1 MTGGDEIAGPAGDFA
16 GGGTY
21 MGEAAWMGMGAR
33 SMKGVAVVVRRMEDM
48 VADGG

>member
-1 MTGGDEIAGPAGDFA
+1 MKSLVRLETSP